1 MGTSSSQTQSFG
13 GLASPTREEEE
24 LLPGLLPDVVLAD
37 STLVFHTDTRLQA
50 LYLDAADTRGG
61 EANWQS
67 IDAAVASLSGQT
79 NNPNSILDSHQG
91 LVDYSSLPGLDQL
104 TGLFVTDTD
113 PLQLPASLRED
124 NNAPLLDVA
133 VKADKLLVY
142 KGWDSNSPL
151 TGIEALL
158 LGSEADQIVLQQG
171 QNANLWIDTAG
182 GDDRATVL
190 SNQAPLFDQWRGLEQ
205 LNWQPTDA
213 HGAPLGQASG
223 LGDDHPYTVKEDEL
237 FNLALEDAF
246 PYADQL
252 VAVQVK
258 PIDGAPSSWLNFV
271 EAPVDGALADRLV
284 IETLVRDPS
293 DPSGRLLSDREFN
306 ALQAGTEVQVDVVV
320 SDNRANSKGL
330 LGMELDLAW
339 DSAALVLG
347 DLNNVQLAESL
358 PLFRNRGVLDA
369 AAGTLKGLVAA
380 SLPNAGVGNALG
392 DSRGELFAS
401 IRFTV
406 GTVKAGEAAGLPLGI
421 TPIKLAARG
430 GIAVSDNQVVVTT
443 SDTDTL
449 PVIQGLAL
457 QPQVGKQSFELEGL
471 YANGRSWK
479 QQLSLTVLNSD
490 DAPQAL
496 AAPALSALED
506 EPLKLDLSPYF
517 KDEDSAVGDRLT
529 YRLKGV
535 TPSWL
540 GLDSNSGRLSGNPTN
555 DQVGRW
561 NLEVEATDLSGK
573 TARQTIQLAIDNVN
587 DAPIWSGTKLPLTYL
602 RENKDFN
609 ITLPGK
615 LFSDVD
621 QGDQLRYSYTIKE
634 DHNPDLAS
642 WLRIDP
648 STGGMFGTAP
658 DDSPSS
664 YTIELIAT
672 DQDGE
677 STSTSLE
684 VQVVDK
690 LFNRRPYLVGE
701 PLQDMRIRE
710 GESVSFELPAF
721 FRDDDSLIGDSLRF
735 RVDAPSWLKF
745 DAATGI
751 LSGLSDNDSVG
762 SNQISFYAKDDF
774 GAEAVAKF
782 QLTVANV
789 NNAPER
795 ISSAPQNQVL
805 YTGSRFQLDLKD
817 VFKDIDKK
825 YGDALSYSLRCN
837 STSTLGIPNWL
848 KWDSTKGKL
857 ELNPGAD
864 DRGLLSL
871 QFQATDKAGA
881 SAFYQ
886 LDLGIASP
894 QGLLQ
899 VNTALNDLV
908 VQPGQTKVVDIAD
921 AFLAMRG
928 SGEIDYSVE
937 VLRRGTGD
945 SLTAISPADANWTTL
960 VDRRTEVVKREDHIT
975 IAPVLRLLET
985 DELITADDLANLQA
999 GTGIK
1004 LTISVED
1011 LRQSIDPGLIG
1022 LDLGLSWK
1030 GLELAT
1036 PTTDLKAAI
1045 SDLLPLFRNVD
1056 TSKLGQQQLGFS
1068 AASAPALN
1076 SGSALGDAPGDASKK
1091 TFLELEFI
1099 LQDPSQAVR
1108 IDLELLDQNQGGL
1121 GIGLED
1127 GSKFDPSVLNLV
1139 DFSTTA
1145 LPSLKITPT
1154 TEQVGPYALRLI
1166 AKTATD
1172 SVSQIIGLKVGSGDV
1187 QGPVNLTGPASLPIQ
1202 DNFTQRLGLDQF
1214 FGNPDHLKLN
1224 YSLSFTSSSE
1234 TDAALLGQAA
1244 TITYDQGRPNLDFNI
1259 PGLNRTIR
1267 GTVTITASDG
1277 LRDATQVITVVLNP
1291 RSQVVDVI
1299 TETNSQPTVVAQGE
1313 LVGLADLFKA
1323 SDLVFPDQS
1332 DVTDLL
1338 LRAPKPFTVH
1348 LSEAFI
1354 KQFGLSPDEA
1364 LALEAKWAVT
1374 QENGVYVLRIPV
1386 SALAQLGV
1394 NPSAS
1399 FNLNWLTVVSPASGV
1414 GTLQLD
1420 MATESYVQNDVGGQL
1435 FGLSRSAWTS
1445 TILASLGNQGFQ
1457 NQANPFNPSSLG
1469 SGGDANNRSKG
1480 GLNLLFDGAGGSSGQ
1495 LRQAGANNGEGV
1507 ANPANGGSHGGADQ
1521 QDKAAKKPTR
1531 QNQDADSD
1539 ALGNALAET
1548 TGDSRK
1554 EPSRLKKEQGM
1565 LKDLIDK
1572 LLGELTDESKF
1583 VGMLMSV
1590 LLIPS
1595 TFERGVRSV
1604 LFDSGLGRG
1613 IQTLRR
1619 NPDLEAQ
1626 WPLKLKLANGDP
1638 LGLRLAQGRLHLV
1651 TLDSSAN
1658 ATDATVPA
1666 AVFGNPD
1673 GSVLWSLLDH
1683 MNRPGEMVEEIN
1695 LRLEQLLGTA
1705 SEGFQLDWLSWL
1717 DAMRS
1722 QVNPEALAGA
1732 AENLDGLRHAVATAR
1747 EVDPGMADALMTMEL
1762 LDCHVKLG
1770 GQLPW
1775 LVTQQNLVQD

>member
-13 GLASPTREEEE
+13 GLATPTREEEE
-24 LLPGLLPDVVLAD
+24 LLPGLLPDLVLAD
-37 STLVFHTDTRLQA
+37 STLVFHADTHLQA
-50 LYLDAADTRGG
+50 LYVDAADTRGG

-67 IDAAVASLSGQT
+67 IDAAIASLSGQAA
-79 NNPNSILDSHQG
+79 NPNSILDSHQG
-91 LVDYSSLPGLDQL
+91 LIDYSTLPGLDDL
-104 TGLFVTDTD
+104 TGLFVSDDD
-113 PLQLPASLRED
+113 PLQLPPSLRED
-124 NNAPLLDVA
+124 NNAPLLDDA
-133 VKADKLLVY
+133 VKADNLLVY
-142 KGWDSNSPL
+142 KGWDSNGPL

-158 LGSEADQIVLQQG
+158 LGSEDDQIVLQQG

-190 SNQAPLFDQWRGLEQ
+190 SNLAPLSDQWRGLEQ

-213 HGAPLGQASG
+213 HGAPMGQASG
-223 LGDDHPYTVKEDEL
+223 LGDDHQYTVKEDEE
-237 FNLALEDAF
+237 FNLALEDVF

-258 PIDGAPSSWLNFV
+258 PIDGSQSSWLPFTQ
-271 EAPVDGALADRLV
+271 ADSDGTLADRLV
-284 IETLVRDPS
+284 IETLLRDA
-293 DPSGRLLSDREFN
+293 SGRLLSDREFS
-306 ALQAGTEVQVDVVV
+306 ALSAGTEVQVDVVV

-330 LGMELDLAW
+330 LGMELDLNW

-347 DLNNVQLAESL
+347 DLKNVQLAESL
-358 PLFRNRGVLDA
+358 PLFRNAGVLDA

-392 DSRGELFAS
+392 DSRRELFAS
-401 IRFTV
+401 IHFTV
-406 GTVKAGEAAGLPLGI
+406 GTVKAGEAAGLPLTI

-430 GIAVSDNQVVVTT
+430 GMAVSDDQVVVST

-457 QPQVGKQSFELEGL
+457 QAQVGKQSFELEGL
-471 YANGRSWK
+471 YANGRSWT

-496 AAPALSALED
+496 AAPVLSALED

-517 KDEDSAVGDRLT
+517 SDEDIAVGDRLT

-535 TPSWL
+535 TPAWL
-540 GLDSNSGRLSGNPTN
+540 GLDSKSGWLSGNPTN
-555 DQVGRW
+555 DQVGIW

-573 TARQTIQLAIDNVN
+573 TARQTIKLSIDNVN
-587 DAPIWSGTKLPLTYL
+587 DAPIWNGTKLPLTYL

-621 QGDQLRYSYTIKE
+621 QGDQLRYSYAIKE

-642 WLRIDP
+642 WLQINP
-648 STGGMFGTAP
+648 STGGLFGKAP
-658 DDSPSS
+658 DDSSSS
-664 YTIELIAT
+664 YTVEVIAT
-672 DQDGE
+672 DREGA
-677 STSTSLE
+677 SSSTSLE
-684 VQVVDK
+684 LQVVDK
-690 LFNRRPYLVGE
+690 LFNRLPYLVGE

-735 RVDAPSWLKF
+735 RVDAPSWLTF

-789 NNAPER
+789 NNAPEL
-795 ISSAPQNQVL
+795 ISSAPKNQVL
-805 YTGSRFQLDLKD
+805 YTGSRFELDLKD

-825 YGDALSYSLRCN
+825 HGDALSYSLRCN

-848 KWDSTKGKL
+848 RWDSTKGKL
-857 ELNPGAD
+857 ELNPGAG

-886 LDLGIASP
+886 LDLGIASS

-899 VNTALNDLV
+899 VNKALEDLV

-945 SLTAISPADANWTTL
+945 SLTPITPTDSDWVTL

-975 IAPVLRLLET
+975 IAPVLQLLNG
-985 DELITADDLANLQA
+985 DLITADGLANLKA

-1022 LDLGLSWK
+1022 LDLDLSWK

-1056 TSKLGQQQLGFS
+1056 TSKLAQQQLGFS
-1068 AASAPALN
+1068 AASLPGLKI
-1076 SGSALGDAPGDASKK
+1076 GSAIGDDPKE

-1099 LQDPSQAVR
+1099 LQDPSQPVR
-1108 IDLELLDQNQGGL
+1108 IDLELRDQNQGGL

-1127 GSKFDPSVLNLV
+1127 GSKFDPAVLNLV

-1145 LPSLKITPT
+1145 LQSLKIAPT
-1154 TEQVGPYALRLI
+1154 TEQLGQYALRLI

-1172 SVSQIIGLKVGSGDV
+1172 SVSQIFGLRVGSGDA
-1187 QGPVNLTGPASLPIQ
+1187 QGPANFTGPASLPIQ
-1202 DNFTQRLGLDQF
+1202 DNFTQRLVLDQF
-1214 FGNPDHLKLN
+1214 FSNPDHLKLN

-1234 TDAALLGQAA
+1234 ADAALLRQAA
-1244 TITYDQGRPNLDFNI
+1244 SITYDQGRANLDFNI

-1277 LRDATQVITVVLNP
+1277 LHETTQIITVVLTP
-1291 RSQVVDVI
+1291 RSQVVNVI
-1299 TETNSQPTVVAQGE
+1299 TETNSQPTVVAPGA

-1323 SDLVFPDQS
+1323 SDLVFADQS

-1338 LRAPKPFTVH
+1338 LRATKPFTVH

-1354 KQFGLSPDEA
+1354 KQFGLSADEA
-1364 LALEAKWAVT
+1364 IALEAKWSVT
-1374 QENGVYVLRIPV
+1374 QANGVYVLRIPV

-1394 NPSAS
+1394 TPSTS
-1399 FNLNWLTVVSPASGV
+1399 FNLNWLTVVSPPNGV

-1420 MATESYVQNDVGGQL
+1420 MATETHVQNDVGGQL
-1435 FGLSRSAWTS
+1435 FGLSRSDWTS
-1445 TILASLGNQGFQ
+1445 TLLASLGNQGFG
-1457 NQANPFNPSSLG
+1457 NLATSIKPFNPSSLG
-1469 SGGDANNRSKG
+1469 SGGDANNRPKA
-1480 GLNLLFDGAGGSSGQ
+1480 GLNLLFDGAGGGSGQ
-1495 LRQAGANNGEGV
+1495 LRRAGANNGEGV
-1507 ANPANGGSHGGADQ
+1507 ANPDSGGSHGGTDQ

-1531 QNQDADSD
+1531 QNQDQDGD
-1539 ALGNALAET
+1539 AVGNALAES

-1565 LKDLIDK
+1565 LQDLIDK

-1658 ATDATVPA
+1658 ATDGNVPA
-1666 AVFGNPD
+1666 AIFGNPD

-1732 AENLDGLRHAVATAR
+1732 AEKLDGLRHAVATAR
-1747 EVDPGMADALMTMEL
+1747 DVDPGMADALMTMEL

-1775 LVTQQNLVQD
+1775 LVSQQNLVQD